1 MQVTSQ
7 ERPVPDKPGLKTR
20 EITLLE
26 NLTPGK

>member
-1 MQVTSQ
+1 MHVTSQ
-7 ERPVPDKPGLKTR
+7 ESPMLGRPGLKTR